1 MHRHCAAKVSSGR
14 EPPVSAPWTPGHYL
28 AHRVRGKQRSDF
40 ERCWPRPPDGL
51 VLVGPPFLR
60 TWRRLR
66 QPVTLAPASVLA
78 VLWPLANRCLDRI
91 TELFFPLSSERA
103 ENHTSCGLRGMSKER
118 ALSAVE
124 GLPLHRLCAI
134 IPDFCRHAL
143 PGPPKPLTGAAR
155 LLSRRLTTPQETC
168 IRPPST
174 VTRAPLAT
182 RSPPS
187 VRRRSLVA
195 AGAGKSQPGRVTTGT
210 AARRA
215 SFPFLARRIRARRKV
230 PPASVAI
237 SNQVYSLRDRRA
249 VSIITVARDAHTELG
264 NPATLE

>member
-1 MHRHCAAKVSSGR
+1 MHRHFAAKVSSGR
-14 EPPVSAPWTPGHYL
+14 APPVSAPWTPGHYL

-60 TWRRLR
+60 TWRRPR

-91 TELFFPLSSERA
+91 TELFFPCLLSVPRTTLRA
-103 ENHTSCGLRGMSKER
+103 AFAECGMSKER

-143 PGPPKPLTGAAR
+143 PAPKPLTGAPR

-174 VTRAPLAT
+174 V
-182 RSPPS
+182 
-187 VRRRSLVA
+187 
-195 AGAGKSQPGRVTTGT
+195 
-210 AARRA
+210 
-215 SFPFLARRIRARRKV
+215 
-230 PPASVAI
+230 
-237 SNQVYSLRDRRA
+237 
-249 VSIITVARDAHTELG
+249 
-264 NPATLE
+264 

>member
-1 MHRHCAAKVSSGR
+1 
-14 EPPVSAPWTPGHYL
+14 
-28 AHRVRGKQRSDF
+28 
-40 ERCWPRPPDGL
+40 
-51 VLVGPPFLR
+51 
-60 TWRRLR
+60 
-66 QPVTLAPASVLA
+66 
-78 VLWPLANRCLDRI
+78 
-91 TELFFPLSSERA
+91 ELFFPLSSERA

-143 PGPPKPLTGAAR
+143 PAPKPLTGAPR

-174 VTRAPLAT
+174 VTRAPPAT

-215 SFPFLARRIRARRKV
+215 SFPCTKN
-230 PPASVAI
+230 SC
-237 SNQVYSLRDRRA
+237 
-249 VSIITVARDAHTELG
+249 
-264 NPATLE
+264 